1 MIFYDFYGII
11 RVSGGIEN
19 MTSLA
24 FTALQVDIGT
34 ISTLIGSVGFP
45 VALCI
50 GLLWYLM
57 KLQQTHKEELVELQN
72 AHKEESDK
80 LSEAITNNT
89 IVMQQILEHM
99 RKEDEKQ

>member
-1 MIFYDFYGII
+1 
-11 RVSGGIEN
+11 
-19 MTSLA
+19 MTSLV

-34 ISTLIGSVGFP
+34 ISTLVGSVGFP

-57 KLQQTHKEELVELQN
+57 KLQQTHKDELVELQN

-80 LSEAITNNT
+80 WIEAINNNT
-89 IVMQQILEHM
+89 RVMEKVLAKFD
-99 RKEDEKQ
+99 KE

>member
-1 MIFYDFYGII
+1 
-11 RVSGGIEN
+11 
-19 MTSLA
+19 MTSLV

-34 ISTLIGSVGFP
+34 ISTLVGSVGFP
-45 VALCI
+45 VALCL
-50 GLLWYLM
+50 GLLWYLL